1 MNHHVPIIP
10 LGPCRNGSDTD
21 KVSKLLETLAEE
33 LERPR
38 EITPQVVA
46 HIGGTYE
53 IEREGI
59 GDFLDARLT
68 GLEDYEHDLILSPLF
83 TPKLADQ
90 ALFAELLGKNSVP
103 KGEWPA
109 LIQQL
114 AARPT
119 RAQLITSDKKRHTV
133 TLREVT
139 LERYVHRL
147 RLEGSIP
154 EAVLNLLGQPSFAP
168 ELPQLKAIVRRAI
181 WENTGRLEILT
192 RYLTSAERRG
202 LYQPGDGLQLLR
214 VAEDYKPADVANLV
228 ERIPAWQEA
237 LRIEIET
244 AGHPKP
250 FFSGSVQADHGG
262 ERDQRQLD
270 GIRLSAKK
278 DEFAFLDRLH
288 QALIS

>member
-1 MNHHVPIIP
+1 MNHRVSIIP
-10 LGPCRNGSDTD
+10 LGRCKDGSDTD

-59 GDFLDARLT
+59 GDFLDSKLT

-90 ALFAELLGKNSVP
+90 ALFAELLGNESVA
-103 KGEWPA
+103 KEEWPA
-109 LIQQL
+109 LIKQL
-114 AARPT
+114 VTRPT
-119 RAQLITSDKKRHTV
+119 RAQLVTSDRQRHTV

-147 RLEGSIP
+147 RLEGAIP
-154 EAVLNLLGQPSFAP
+154 EAVLNLLGHSSFVA
-168 ELPQLKAIVRRAI
+168 ELPHLKAIVRRAI
-181 WENTGRLEILT
+181 WENTGRQEILV
-192 RYLTSAERRG
+192 RYLTSATRDG

-250 FFSGSVQADHGG
+250 FFSNSVQADHGG
-262 ERDQRQLD
+262 ERDQRQQDNL
-270 GIRLSAKK
+270 RLSAKK
-278 DEFAFLDRLH
+278 AEFAFLGRLH